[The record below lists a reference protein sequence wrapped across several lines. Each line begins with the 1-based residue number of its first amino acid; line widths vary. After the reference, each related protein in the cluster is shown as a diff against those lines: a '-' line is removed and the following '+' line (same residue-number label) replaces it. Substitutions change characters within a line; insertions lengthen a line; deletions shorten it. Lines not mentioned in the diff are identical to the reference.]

1 MTDFHYFAVPT
12 ATDPGTLNPV
22 YELLDFPIAMGKAED
37 IVLIGPAPEKPLVDG
52 REVTDPR
59 LIKALSVPVE
69 LDRAEVLYR
78 SSKLAGVLRAMGV
91 VPESG
96 ATLTLAEDVPPL
108 ARALGL
114 LAAARIGLPVDLRA
128 GTGGA
133 TLGVGTDGGG
143 AGVGAGEGVGAD
155 SAQNTIVLHGIVA
168 EPIEPGRASV
178 RVTRSRFEGV
188 GLTIGSETA
197 NLDQAMR
204 DSRVEFAAV
213 VPLAPDHTLLL
224 TDDGE
229 IAAGSSLNWYRNE
242 VLSAS

>member
-69 LDRAEVLYR
+69 LDRAEVLDR

-96 ATLTLAEDVPPL
+96 AKLTIAEDVPPL

-114 LAAARIGLPVDLRA
+114 LAAARVGLVVDLRA
-128 GTGGA
+128 GSGGA
-133 TLGVGTDGGG
+133 TSGAG
-143 AGVGAGEGVGAD
+143 AGVGAD
-155 SAQNTIVLHGIVA
+155 SDQNTVVLHSIEA

-188 GLTIGSETA
+188 GVTIGSETA

-229 IAAGSSLNWYRNE
+229 ITAGSSLDWYRNE

>member
-37 IVLIGPAPEKPLVDG
+37 IVLTGPAPEKPLVDG

-59 LIKALSVPVE
+59 LVKALSVPVE
-69 LDRAEVLYR
+69 LDRAEVLDR

-96 ATLTLAEDVPPL
+96 ARLTFAEDVPPL
-108 ARALGL
+108 ARALGV
-114 LAAARIGLPVDLRA
+114 LAAARIGLVVDLRA
-128 GTGGA
+128 GA
-133 TLGVGTDGGG
+133 PS
-143 AGVGAGEGVGAD
+143 D
-155 SAQNTIVLHGIVA
+155 SASDLVVLHAIED
-168 EPIEPGRASV
+168 EPVEPGRASV

-188 GLTIGSETA
+188 GVTIGSETA

-213 VPLAPDHTLLL
+213 VPLDPQRTLLL
-224 TDDGE
+224 TDDGDLE
-229 IAAGSSLNWYRNE
+229 AGTSLDWFRSE
-242 VLSAS
+242 VLTAS

>member
-37 IVLIGPAPEKPLVDG
+37 IVLTGPAPEKPLVDG

-59 LIKALSVPVE
+59 LVKALSVPVE
-69 LDRAEVLYR
+69 LDRAEVLDR

-96 ATLTLAEDVPPL
+96 ARLTFAEDVPPL
-108 ARALGL
+108 ARALGV
-114 LAAARIGLPVDLRA
+114 LAAARIGLVVDLRA
-128 GTGGA
+128 GA
-133 TLGVGTDGGG
+133 PS
-143 AGVGAGEGVGAD
+143 D
-155 SAQNTIVLHGIVA
+155 SASDLVVLHAIAA
-168 EPIEPGRASV
+168 EPVEPGRASV

-188 GLTIGSETA
+188 GVTIGSETA

-213 VPLAPDHTLLL
+213 VPLDPQRTLLL
-224 TDDGE
+224 TDDGDLE
-229 IAAGSSLNWYRNE
+229 AGTSLDWYRTE

>member
-22 YELLDFPIAMGKAED
+22 YELLDFPIAMGRAED
-37 IVLIGPAPEKPLVDG
+37 IVLTGPAPEKPLVDG

-59 LIKALSVPVE
+59 LVKALSVPVE
-69 LDRAEVLYR
+69 LDRAEVLDR

-96 ATLTLAEDVPPL
+96 ARLTFAEDVPPL
-108 ARALGL
+108 ARALGV
-114 LAAARIGLPVDLRA
+114 LAAARIGLVVDLRA
-128 GTGGA
+128 GA
-133 TLGVGTDGGG
+133 
-143 AGVGAGEGVGAD
+143 ASD
-155 SAQNTIVLHGIVA
+155 SASDLVVLHAIEDA
-168 EPIEPGRASV
+168 PNEPGRASV

-188 GLTIGSETA
+188 GVTIGSETA

-213 VPLAPDHTLLL
+213 VPLDPQRTLLL
-224 TDDGE
+224 TDDGDLE
-229 IAAGSSLNWYRNE
+229 AASSLDWYRAE

>member
-37 IVLIGPAPEKPLVDG
+37 IVLTGPAPEKPLVDG

-69 LDRAEVLYR
+69 LDRAEVLDR

-96 ATLTLAEDVPPL
+96 AKLTIAEDVPPL

-114 LAAARIGLPVDLRA
+114 LAAARVGLVVDLRA
-128 GTGGA
+128 GSGGA
-133 TLGVGTDGGG
+133 TPGAG
-143 AGVGAGEGVGAD
+143 AGVGAD
-155 SAQNTIVLHGIVA
+155 SDQNTVVLHSKPNRSSRAVPPCGSLV
-168 EPIEPGRASV
+168 RASKA
-178 RVTRSRFEGV
+178 
-188 GLTIGSETA
+188 SE
-197 NLDQAMR
+197 
-204 DSRVEFAAV
+204 
-213 VPLAPDHTLLL
+213 
-224 TDDGE
+224 
-229 IAAGSSLNWYRNE
+229 
-242 VLSAS
+242 

>member
-37 IVLIGPAPEKPLVDG
+37 IVLTGPAPEKPLVDG

-69 LDRAEVLYR
+69 LDRAEVLDR

-96 ATLTLAEDVPPL
+96 AKLTIAEDVPPL

-114 LAAARIGLPVDLRA
+114 LAAARVGLVVDLRA
-128 GTGGA
+128 GSGGA
-133 TLGVGTDGGG
+133 TSGAG
-143 AGVGAGEGVGAD
+143 AGVGAD
-155 SAQNTIVLHGIVA
+155 SDQNTVVLHSIEA

-188 GLTIGSETA
+188 GVTDRKS
-197 NLDQAMR
+197 
-204 DSRVEFAAV
+204 V
-213 VPLAPDHTLLL
+213 V
-224 TDDGE
+224 
-229 IAAGSSLNWYRNE
+229 
-242 VLSAS
+242 

>member
-37 IVLIGPAPEKPLVDG
+37 IVLTGPAPEKPLVDG

-59 LIKALSVPVE
+59 LVKALSVPVE
-69 LDRAEVLYR
+69 LDRAEVLDR

-96 ATLTLAEDVPPL
+96 ARLTFAEDVPPL
-108 ARALGL
+108 ARALGV
-114 LAAARIGLPVDLRA
+114 LAAARIGLVVDLRA
-128 GTGGA
+128 GA
-133 TLGVGTDGGG
+133 PS
-143 AGVGAGEGVGAD
+143 D
-155 SAQNTIVLHGIVA
+155 SASDLVVLHAIAA

-188 GLTIGSETA
+188 GVTIGSETA

-213 VPLAPDHTLLL
+213 VPLDPQRTLLL
-224 TDDGE
+224 TDDGDLE
-229 IAAGSSLNWYRNE
+229 AGTSLDWYRTE

>member
-37 IVLIGPAPEKPLVDG
+37 IVLTGPAPEKPLVDG

-69 LDRAEVLYR
+69 LDRAEVLDR

-96 ATLTLAEDVPPL
+96 AKLTIAEDVPPL

-114 LAAARIGLPVDLRA
+114 LAAARVGLVVDLRA
-128 GTGGA
+128 GSGGA
-133 TLGVGTDGGG
+133 TSGAG
-143 AGVGAGEGVGAD
+143 AGVGAD
-155 SAQNTIVLHGIVA
+155 SDQNTVVLHSIEA

-188 GLTIGSETA
+188 GVTIGSETA

-224 TDDGE
+224 TGDGE
-229 IAAGSSLNWYRNE
+229 ITAGSSLDWYRNE

>member
-37 IVLIGPAPEKPLVDG
+37 IVLTGPAPEKPLVDG

-69 LDRAEVLYR
+69 LDRAEVLDR

-114 LAAARIGLPVDLRA
+114 LAAARIGLVVDLRA
-128 GTGGA
+128 GA
-133 TLGVGTDGGG
+133 PS
-143 AGVGAGEGVGAD
+143 D
-155 SAQNTIVLHGIVA
+155 SASDLVVLHAIED
-168 EPIEPGRASV
+168 EPVEPGRASV

-188 GLTIGSETA
+188 GVTIGSETA

-213 VPLAPDHTLLL
+213 VPLDPQRTLLL
-224 TDDGE
+224 SDDGDLE
-229 IAAGSSLNWYRNE
+229 AGTSLDWYRTE

>member
-22 YELLDFPIAMGKAED
+22 YELLDFPIAMGNAED
-37 IVLIGPAPEKPLVDG
+37 IVLTGPAPEKPLVDG

-69 LDRAEVLYR
+69 LDRAEVLDR

-96 ATLTLAEDVPPL
+96 ARLTFAEDVPPL
-108 ARALGL
+108 ARALGV
-114 LAAARIGLPVDLRA
+114 LAAARIGLVVDLR
-128 GTGGA
+128 TGA
-133 TLGVGTDGGG
+133 SS
-143 AGVGAGEGVGAD
+143 D
-155 SAQNTIVLHGIVA
+155 SASDLVVLHAIEDA
-168 EPIEPGRASV
+168 PIEPGRASV

-188 GLTIGSETA
+188 GVTIGSETA

-213 VPLAPDHTLLL
+213 VPLDPQRTLVL
-224 TDDGE
+224 TDDGDLE
-229 IAAGSSLNWYRNE
+229 AGTSLDWYRTE

>member
-1 MTDFHYFAVPT
+1 LTDFHYFAVPT

-37 IVLIGPAPEKPLVDG
+37 IVLTGPAPEKPLVDG

-69 LDRAEVLYR
+69 LDRAEVLDR

-96 ATLTLAEDVPPL
+96 AKLTIAEDVPPL

-114 LAAARIGLPVDLRA
+114 LAAARVGLVVDLRA
-128 GTGGA
+128 GSGGA
-133 TLGVGTDGGG
+133 TSGAG
-143 AGVGAGEGVGAD
+143 AGVGAD
-155 SAQNTIVLHGIVA
+155 SDQNTVVLHSIEA

-188 GLTIGSETA
+188 GVTIGSETA

-229 IAAGSSLNWYRNE
+229 ITAGSSLDWYRNE

>member
-22 YELLDFPIAMGKAED
+22 YELLDFPIAMGSAED
-37 IVLIGPAPEKPLVDG
+37 IVLTGPAPEKPLVDG

-69 LDRAEVLYR
+69 LDRAEVLDR

-96 ATLTLAEDVPPL
+96 ARLTFAEDVPPL
-108 ARALGL
+108 ARALGV
-114 LAAARIGLPVDLRA
+114 LAAARIGLVVDLR
-128 GTGGA
+128 TGA
-133 TLGVGTDGGG
+133 SS
-143 AGVGAGEGVGAD
+143 D
-155 SAQNTIVLHGIVA
+155 SASDLVVLHAIEDA
-168 EPIEPGRASV
+168 PIEPGRASV

-188 GLTIGSETA
+188 GVTIGSETA

-213 VPLAPDHTLLL
+213 VPLDPQRTLVL
-224 TDDGE
+224 TDDGDLE
-229 IAAGSSLNWYRNE
+229 AGTSLDWYRTE

>member
-12 ATDPGTLNPV
+12 AADPGTLNPV

-37 IVLIGPAPEKPLVDG
+37 IVLTGPAPEKPLVDG

-59 LIKALSVPVE
+59 LVKALSVPVE
-69 LDRAEVLYR
+69 LDRAEVLDR

-96 ATLTLAEDVPPL
+96 ARLTFAEDVPPL
-108 ARALGL
+108 ARALGV
-114 LAAARIGLPVDLRA
+114 LAAARIGLVVDLRA
-128 GTGGA
+128 GA
-133 TLGVGTDGGG
+133 PS
-143 AGVGAGEGVGAD
+143 D
-155 SAQNTIVLHGIVA
+155 SASDLVVLHAIED
-168 EPIEPGRASV
+168 EPVEPGRASV

-188 GLTIGSETA
+188 GVTIGSETA

-213 VPLAPDHTLLL
+213 VPLDPQRTLLL
-224 TDDGE
+224 TDDGDLE
-229 IAAGSSLNWYRNE
+229 AGTSLDWYRTE

>member
-37 IVLIGPAPEKPLVDG
+37 IVLTGPAPEKPLVDG

-59 LIKALSVPVE
+59 LIKALSVPIE
-69 LDRAEVLYR
+69 LDRAEVLDR

-96 ATLTLAEDVPPL
+96 AKLTIAEDVPPL

-114 LAAARIGLPVDLRA
+114 LAAARIGLVVDLRA
-128 GTGGA
+128 GSGGA
-133 TLGVGTDGGG
+133 TSGAG
-143 AGVGAGEGVGAD
+143 AGVGAD
-155 SAQNTIVLHGIVA
+155 SDQNTVVLHSIEA

-188 GLTIGSETA
+188 GVTIGSETA

-229 IAAGSSLNWYRNE
+229 ITAGSSLDWYRTE

>member
-1 MTDFHYFAVPT
+1 MTDFHFFAVPT

-22 YELLDFPIAMGKAED
+22 YELLDFPIAMGRAD
-37 IVLIGPAPEKPLVDG
+37 DVVLTGPAPEKPLVDG

-69 LDRAEVLYR
+69 LDRAEVLDR

-96 ATLTLAEDVPPL
+96 ASLTLAEDVPPL
-108 ARALGL
+108 TRALGL
-114 LAAARIGLPVDLRA
+114 LAAARIGLVVDLRA
-128 GTGGA
+128 GSGGA
-133 TLGVGTDGGG
+133 TPGVGEVAG
-143 AGVGAGEGVGAD
+143 AGAV
-155 SAQNTIVLHGIVA
+155 SAQDAVVLHTIEA
-168 EPIEPGRASV
+168 EPLEPGRASV

-188 GLTIGSETA
+188 GVTIGSETA

-213 VPLAPDHTLLL
+213 VPLQPQHTMLL

-229 IAAGSSLNWYRNE
+229 VDAQSSLDWYRNE

>member
-37 IVLIGPAPEKPLVDG
+37 IVLTGPAPEKPLVDG

-59 LIKALSVPVE
+59 LVNALSVPVE
-69 LDRAEVLYR
+69 LDRAEVLDR

-96 ATLTLAEDVPPL
+96 ARLTFAEDVPPL
-108 ARALGL
+108 AWALGV
-114 LAAARIGLPVDLRA
+114 LAAARIGLLVDLRA
-128 GTGGA
+128 GA
-133 TLGVGTDGGG
+133 SS
-143 AGVGAGEGVGAD
+143 D
-155 SAQNTIVLHGIVA
+155 SASDLVVLHAIED
-168 EPIEPGRASV
+168 EPVEPGRTSV

-188 GLTIGSETA
+188 GVTIGSEAA

-213 VPLAPDHTLLL
+213 VPLDPQRTLLL
-224 TDDGE
+224 TDDGDL
-229 IAAGSSLNWYRNE
+229 AAGTSLDWYRTE

>member
-37 IVLIGPAPEKPLVDG
+37 IVLTGPAPEQPLVDG

-69 LDRAEVLYR
+69 LDRAEVLDR

-114 LAAARIGLPVDLRA
+114 LAAARIGLAVDLRA
-128 GTGGA
+128 GPDGA
-133 TLGVGTDGGG
+133 TPGGGVDGGG
-143 AGVGAGEGVGAD
+143 AGVEAD
-155 SAQNTIVLHGIVA
+155 SARNTVVLHGIEA

-188 GLTIGSETA
+188 GVTIGSETA

-229 IAAGSSLNWYRNE
+229 IAAGSSLDWYRNE

>member
-37 IVLIGPAPEKPLVDG
+37 VVLTGPAPEKPLVDG

-69 LDRAEVLYR
+69 LDRAEVLDR

-96 ATLTLAEDVPPL
+96 AKLTIAEDVPPL

-114 LAAARIGLPVDLRA
+114 LAAARVGLVVDLRA
-128 GTGGA
+128 GSGGA
-133 TLGVGTDGGG
+133 TSGAG
-143 AGVGAGEGVGAD
+143 AGVGAD
-155 SAQNTIVLHGIVA
+155 SDQNTVVLHSIEA

-188 GLTIGSETA
+188 GVTIGSETA

-229 IAAGSSLNWYRNE
+229 ITAGSSLDWYRNE

>member
-37 IVLIGPAPEKPLVDG
+37 IVLTGPAPEKPLVDG

-59 LIKALSVPVE
+59 LVKALSVPVE
-69 LDRAEVLYR
+69 LDRAEVLDR

-96 ATLTLAEDVPPL
+96 ARLTFAEDVPPL
-108 ARALGL
+108 ARALGV
-114 LAAARIGLPVDLRA
+114 LAAARIGLVVDLRA
-128 GTGGA
+128 GA
-133 TLGVGTDGGG
+133 SS
-143 AGVGAGEGVGAD
+143 D
-155 SAQNTIVLHGIVA
+155 SASDLVVLHAIED
-168 EPIEPGRASV
+168 EPVEPGRTSV

-188 GLTIGSETA
+188 GVAIGSETA

-213 VPLAPDHTLLL
+213 VPLDPQRTLLL
-224 TDDGE
+224 TDDGDL
-229 IAAGSSLNWYRNE
+229 AAGTSLDWYRTE

>member
-37 IVLIGPAPEKPLVDG
+37 IVLTGPAPEKPLVDG

-59 LIKALSVPVE
+59 LIKELSVPVE
-69 LDRAEVLYR
+69 LDRAEVLDR

-96 ATLTLAEDVPPL
+96 AKLTIAEDVPPL

-114 LAAARIGLPVDLRA
+114 LAAARVGLVVDLRA
-128 GTGGA
+128 GSGGA
-133 TLGVGTDGGG
+133 TSGAG
-143 AGVGAGEGVGAD
+143 AGVGAD
-155 SAQNTIVLHGIVA
+155 SDQNTVVLHSIEA

-188 GLTIGSETA
+188 GVTIGSETA

-229 IAAGSSLNWYRNE
+229 ITAGSSLDWYRNE

>member
-1 MTDFHYFAVPT
+1 MTDFHFFTVPT

-22 YELLDFPIAMGKAED
+22 YELLDFPIAMGRAD
-37 IVLIGPAPEKPLVDG
+37 DVVLTGPAPEKPLVDG

-69 LDRAEVLYR
+69 LDRAEVLDR

-96 ATLTLAEDVPPL
+96 ARLSLAEDVPPL
-108 ARALGL
+108 TRALGL
-114 LAAARIGLPVDLRA
+114 LAATRIGLVVDLRA
-128 GTGGA
+128 GSGGA
-133 TLGVGTDGGG
+133 TPGVGTDG
-143 AGVGAGEGVGAD
+143 VGAV
-155 SAQNTIVLHGIVA
+155 SAQDTVVLHTIEA
-168 EPIEPGRASV
+168 EPLESGRASV

-188 GLTIGSETA
+188 GVTIGSETA

-213 VPLAPDHTLLL
+213 VPLKPQHTMLL

-229 IAAGSSLNWYRNE
+229 IDAQSSLDWYRSE

>member
-37 IVLIGPAPEKPLVDG
+37 IVLTGPAPEKPLVDG

-69 LDRAEVLYR
+69 LDRAEVLDR

-96 ATLTLAEDVPPL
+96 AKLTIAEDVPPL

-114 LAAARIGLPVDLRA
+114 LAAARVGLVVDLRA
-128 GTGGA
+128 GSGGA
-133 TLGVGTDGGG
+133 TSGAG
-143 AGVGAGEGVGAD
+143 AGVGAD
-155 SAQNTIVLHGIVA
+155 SDQNTVVLHSIEA

-188 GLTIGSETA
+188 GVTIGSETA

>member
-22 YELLDFPIAMGKAED
+22 YELLDFPIAMGNAED
-37 IVLIGPAPEKPLVDG
+37 IVLTGPAPEKPLVDG

-69 LDRAEVLYR
+69 LDRAEVLDR

-96 ATLTLAEDVPPL
+96 ARLTFAEDVPPL
-108 ARALGL
+108 ARALGV
-114 LAAARIGLPVDLRA
+114 LAAARIGLVVDLR
-128 GTGGA
+128 TGA
-133 TLGVGTDGGG
+133 SS
-143 AGVGAGEGVGAD
+143 D
-155 SAQNTIVLHGIVA
+155 SVSDLVVLHAIEDA
-168 EPIEPGRASV
+168 PIEPGRASV
-178 RVTRSRFEGV
+178 RVTRSRFEGIGV
-188 GLTIGSETA
+188 TIGSETA

-213 VPLAPDHTLLL
+213 VPLDPQRTLVL
-224 TDDGE
+224 TDDGDLE
-229 IAAGSSLNWYRNE
+229 AGTSLDWYRTE

>member
-37 IVLIGPAPEKPLVDG
+37 IVLTGPAPEKPLVDG

-59 LIKALSVPVE
+59 LVKALSVPVE
-69 LDRAEVLYR
+69 LDRAEVLDR

-96 ATLTLAEDVPPL
+96 ARLTFAEDVPPL
-108 ARALGL
+108 ARALGV
-114 LAAARIGLPVDLRA
+114 LAAARIGLVVDLRA
-128 GTGGA
+128 GA
-133 TLGVGTDGGG
+133 PS
-143 AGVGAGEGVGAD
+143 D
-155 SAQNTIVLHGIVA
+155 SASDLVVLHAIED
-168 EPIEPGRASV
+168 EPVEPGRASV
-178 RVTRSRFEGV
+178 RVIRSRFEGV
-188 GLTIGSETA
+188 GVTIGSETA

-213 VPLAPDHTLLL
+213 VPLDPQRTLLL
-224 TDDGE
+224 TDDGDLE
-229 IAAGSSLNWYRNE
+229 AGTSLDWYRTE

>member
-1 MTDFHYFAVPT
+1 LTDFHYFAVPT

-37 IVLIGPAPEKPLVDG
+37 IVLTGPAPEKPLVDG

-59 LIKALSVPVE
+59 LVKALSVPVE
-69 LDRAEVLYR
+69 LDRAEVLDR

-96 ATLTLAEDVPPL
+96 ARLTFAEDVPPL
-108 ARALGL
+108 ARALGV
-114 LAAARIGLPVDLRA
+114 LAAARIGLVVDLRA
-128 GTGGA
+128 GA
-133 TLGVGTDGGG
+133 PS
-143 AGVGAGEGVGAD
+143 D
-155 SAQNTIVLHGIVA
+155 SASDLVVLHAIED
-168 EPIEPGRASV
+168 EPVEPGRASV

-188 GLTIGSETA
+188 GVTIGSETA

-213 VPLAPDHTLLL
+213 VPLDPQRTLLL
-224 TDDGE
+224 SDDGDLE
-229 IAAGSSLNWYRNE
+229 AGTSLDWYRTE